1 MAKPMTRKES
11 EARSLRVA
19 KKLFM
24 AFVFL
29 SSMFLIVKQTPL
41 FAMAWAYSD
50 TLVIG
55 VGVSILSVGL
65 ASVEFFADSGVI
77 MTKRKK
83 AMLLAQEQKA
93 TLLAKEQG

>member
-1 MAKPMTRKES
+1 MAKRMTRKES

-19 KKLFM
+19 KKLFKV
-24 AFVFL
+24 FVFL
-29 SSMFLIVKQTPL
+29 SAMFLTIKQTPL
-41 FAMAWAYSD
+41 YEIAWAYSD
-50 TLVIG
+50 VLVIG

-83 AMLLAQEQKA
+83 DLLLAEEQQK
-93 TLLAKEQG
+93 T